1 MNTSSLLINIWSSI
15 NRYTMSEKLTKKQ
28 QKALQFRK
36 KVSNVNAD
44 TDKNTSASV
53 TDNNQI
59 EKHGNDNDNID
70 DASTQT
76 KKKRKTRRGKGK
88 NKKADGNRFLVFVG
102 GLPNN
107 VTPNELQAHFKSASP
122 DHIRIRNEKHIA
134 FLEFDGN
141 KDPTSIQRR
150 MDLALLQTGT
160 ILRDGKRLNVELTVG
175 GGGNSKERLE
185 KLRKKNEKLQKETKE
200 RLDRM
205 KGKVNDNGSTIST
218 TNSTSAGTST
228 SDKDNT
234 PSSNL
239 TASIHPDRLRL
250 LKD

>member
-1 MNTSSLLINIWSSI
+1 
-15 NRYTMSEKLTKKQ
+15 MSEKLTKKQ

-36 KVSNVNAD
+36 KVGSINTDSN
-44 TDKNTSASV
+44 KNTADV
-53 TDNNQI
+53 IIDEKNQI
-59 EKHGNDNDNID
+59 EKGDNNNAD
-70 DASTQT
+70 DTDTQT
-76 KKKRKTRRGKGK
+76 KKKRKTRRGKGGK
-88 NKKADGNRFLVFVG
+88 RKTMKTDGNRFLVFVG

-134 FLEFDGN
+134 FLEFDGD
-141 KDPTSIQRR
+141 KDPNSIQRR

-205 KGKVNDNGSTIST
+205 KNKTSDGKVATGG
-218 TNSTSAGTST
+218 TNSTTTGVSN
-228 SDKDNT
+228 DNKDNT
-234 PSSNL
+234 PSSNS
-239 TASIHPDRLRL
+239 TAPIHPDRLRL
-250 LKD
+250 LKN